1 MRTSLARR
9 LLLHGIFT
17 FLLALLTMLPA
28 RSQVYYLDLGK
39 QTVTLPNRSVH
50 VEQVVDGRPGR
61 PGIGLVYR
69 GLGNKPAAV
78 LFRNGL
84 EQELTDFLRRQLP
97 ARPTDQALTLC
108 IRQLRVGEQLNG
120 LTEDA
125 SAALAADVYLHTADG
140 YHLVQSVGAS
150 TSGRALETTALHA
163 AHVASL
169 LQQCIEQLTPPWPS
183 TAQGPAQTLAQLTAD
198 VAPVASSLGRSAM
211 TGPVAAILREVP
223 RRGVYRNFTQFLTNR
238 PDSSI
243 TVLTDTVA
251 VRLHGRPA
259 RAQWVGV
266 TRVRPVLVD
275 AQGIRTHPKDLW
287 GFSDGYQVYVQQSGS
302 YFPLTRQHD
311 FFTFVG
317 EAALDVNYMKARSK
331 AQARQMIIGGVQVVP
346 FPDHTGEPTA
356 YALDMRTSQLAPYP
370 DPLGRKPAQPDTSYV
385 YLYRRPDAAHPEALP
400 VFVGGQEI
408 ARLHPGQYIELAWP
422 YYARILAVRTEAPTG
437 HGTGTGYF
445 VVPDAARPT
454 YLLLTPSAAATSVPV
469 WQTVTN
475 AQGEADLNLI
485 DAGAA
490 N

>member
-1 MRTSLARR
+1 MS
-9 LLLHGIFT
+9 
-17 FLLALLTMLPA
+17 
-28 RSQVYYLDLGK
+28 K

-108 IRQLRVGEQLNG
+108 IRQLRIGEQLNG

-125 SAALAADVYLHTADG
+125 SAALAADVYLHAADG

-163 AHVASL
+163 GHVASL
-169 LQQCIEQLTPPWPS
+169 LQQCLEQLTPPWPP
-183 TAQGPAQTLAQLTAD
+183 TAQGPARTLTQLTAD
-198 VAPVASSLGRSAM
+198 EAPVATSLGRSSTA
-211 TGPVAAILREVP
+211 GPTAAILRESP

-238 PDSSI
+238 PDSSV

-251 VRLHGRPA
+251 VRLYGHPA
-259 RAQWVGV
+259 KYLWSGI

-275 AQGIRTHPKDLW
+275 GQGVRTHPKDLW
-287 GFSDGYQVYVQQSGS
+287 GFSDGYQAYVQQGGS

-317 EAALDVNYMKARSK
+317 EAPLDVNFMKAKSK
-331 AQARQMIIGGVQVVP
+331 TQASVMITGGVRVVP
-346 FPDHTGEPTA
+346 VPDHTGEPTA

-370 DPLGRKPAQPDTSYV
+370 DPLGRKPAQADTAYV
-385 YLYRRPDAAHPEALP
+385 YLYRRPDAAHPEAIP
-400 VFVGGQEI
+400 VFVGNQEI
-408 ARLHPGQYIELAWP
+408 ARLSPGQYVELAWP
-422 YYARILAVRTEAPTG
+422 YYARILALRTGSQTVRT
-437 HGTGTGYF
+437 TGYLL
-445 VVPDAARPT
+445 VPNAARPT
-454 YLLLTPSAAATSVPV
+454 YLLLTPPAATTAAPV

-475 AQGEADLNLI
+475 AQGEADLTSI
-485 DAGAA
+485 DLSGT